1 MEIRRSTNACKT
13 RAGVKIE
20 MSNVPVVA
28 VAEVSVLNGL
38 AFSVMRSTAMNS
50 ILVFIVLIGGP
61 MSILNFS
68 HANGPQYFGA
78 CTILPNHT
86 IRCAQ
91 TLVPK
96 KQTQEQQ
103 CIAIMHPTLGSNATQ
118 ACCVPPTPPIPPIQQ
133 N

>member
-1 MEIRRSTNACKT
+1 
-13 RAGVKIE
+13 
-20 MSNVPVVA
+20 
-28 VAEVSVLNGL
+28 
-38 AFSVMRSTAMNS
+38 MNS

-61 MSILNFS
+61 LSILNFS

-96 KQTQEQQ
+96 RHTQEQHF
-103 CIAIMHPTLGSNATQ
+103 ATMHSTLGSNATQ
-118 ACCVPPTPPIPPIQQ
+118 ACSVPPIPPIQQ
-133 N
+133 NETEIVLH